1 MKTIL
6 ITNNPLAQKKLSSK
20 VETHFHDVDYTK
32 VLKIA
37 RDYIHKGYRLLTHP
51 LSGSV
56 KPNETPYKSLI
67 IQTREQTKIDMDS
80 LLIIEQSLDTTK
92 KFIDNMKTPQWNERI
107 KEDFQTIDISLIE
120 SVLDRII

>member
-6 ITNNPLAQKKLSSK
+6 ITNNPLAQKKLLSK
-20 VETHFHDVDYTK
+20 LEIQFHDVDYIK

-67 IQTREQTKIDMDS
+67 IQIREQTKIDMDS
-80 LLIIEQSLDTTK
+80 LLIIEQSLDTTR

-107 KEDFQTIDISLIE
+107 KEDFQVIDISLIE

>member
-20 VETHFHDVDYTK
+20 LQIQFHHVDYIK

-67 IQTREQTKIDMDS
+67 IQIREQTKIDMDS
-80 LLIIEQSLDTTK
+80 LLIIEQSLDTTR

-107 KEDFQTIDISLIE
+107 KEDFQVIDISLIE